1 MRRLT
6 LLLAFALAVTGLVVP
21 TIAQG
26 ADGPKK
32 LNAFLYVDTVNGSSP
47 AAGTPRRPISCTQT
61 NTYAR
66 GEQIVFRA
74 WGSDAETGAILSTEN
89 VDYAYVTFPGQ
100 PNLKMGWGA
109 HGAASNR
116 VWFWTAWLRIP
127 ADYPLGDGTARIVF
141 KTDEGKF
148 ATYEFAFTVVPTLK
162 TAQKAAI
169 KTAKKKK

>member
-26 ADGPKK
+26 AEGPKK
-32 LNAFLYVDTVNGSSP
+32 LNAFLYVDTVNGSRP

-61 NTYAR
+61 NTFIR
-66 GEQIVFRA
+66 GEQLVFRI

-89 VDYAYVTFPGQ
+89 VEYAYVKFPGQ
-100 PNLKMGWGA
+100 PNLKLSWGP
-109 HGAASNR
+109 HGATSNR
-116 VWFWTAWLRIP
+116 VWFWTAWLLVP
-127 ADYPLGDGTARIVF
+127 ADYPLGEATARVVF

-148 ATYEFAFTVVPTLK
+148 GAYDYPFTVVPALK
-162 TAQKAAI
+162 TAQKSAI
-169 KTAKKKK
+169 KTTRKK